1 MKMLNLV
8 RHSADEFDTDRD
20 RDKLHNIMIIT
31 VACMFLHLFVEDY
44 CKQKD

>member
-1 MKMLNLV
+1 MKMLNLA

-20 RDKLHNIMIIT
+20 GDKLQNIMIIA
-31 VACMFLHLFVEDY
+31 VACMFLHLFMKDY